1 MGLHKARRAAYPQ
14 GAAIE
19 PMGVDH
25 RGADVLAPLQPM
37 GGNEMAEGMAAG
49 GFADPSCSYRLYD
62 GSLYQCGIDG
72 MAPLQATA
80 GIPPAILLG
89 NTHGQPQSRLAW
101 GYFLDRAYGISTCP
115 QLAARSVRCCCRT
128 TS

>member
-1 MGLHKARRAAYPQ
+1 MGLHKVRWAAYPQ
-14 GAAIE
+14 AAAIE

-25 RGADVLAPLQPM
+25 RAADVLAPLQPM
-37 GGNEMAEGMAAG
+37 GGKGMAEGLAAG
-49 GFADPSCSYRLYD
+49 GFADPSCSYGLYD

-80 GIPPAILLG
+80 GIPPAIPLG
-89 NTHGQPQSRLAW
+89 NTHGQPQSRWAW

-115 QLAARSVRCCCRT
+115 QPAARSARCCCRT